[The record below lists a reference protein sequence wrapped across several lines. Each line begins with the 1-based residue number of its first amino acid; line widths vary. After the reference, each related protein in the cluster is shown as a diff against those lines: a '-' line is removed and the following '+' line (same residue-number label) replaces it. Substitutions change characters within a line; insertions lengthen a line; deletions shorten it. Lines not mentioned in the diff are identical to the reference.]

1 MDCNEKDLKF
11 FFAYFGVSTVPMR
24 IIVFLKKKVNLQFM
38 RTVKETF

>member
-24 IIVFLKKKVNLQFM
+24 IIVFLKKKSKSPIHENS
-38 RTVKETF
+38 